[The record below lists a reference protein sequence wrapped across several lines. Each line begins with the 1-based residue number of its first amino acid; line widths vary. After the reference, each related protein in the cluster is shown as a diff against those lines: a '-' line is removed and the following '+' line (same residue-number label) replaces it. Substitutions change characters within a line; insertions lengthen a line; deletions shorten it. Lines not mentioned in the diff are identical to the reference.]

1 MRDSA
6 LTPPITYSATFT
18 AQDAQDF
25 ARMANEP
32 MHPRFYTRYGNPLH
46 AQVAHQVAQLEGA
59 QSGLVFA
66 SGMGAIATA
75 LIGLLKAGD
84 HVLAQRN
91 HYMGTSKLLGDLLMR
106 FGVSTQFVD
115 QTELSAWKAEFA
127 RRDIPAPRLV
137 MLESPTNPNCE
148 LTDIAAICALSHSV
162 GAITVVDNTFATP
175 LNQRPI
181 ALGADLVIHS
191 ATKYLGGHH
200 DLTAGVVVG
209 SQALIESLWH
219 TQIVLGATLSPMD
232 AWLLL
237 RGMKTL
243 AIRVEKINHSAM
255 QIAQYLQSHTA
266 VESVSHPGLSSHP
279 QHTLAQQQ
287 MTGYGGTF
295 AIRVKASAGQAYART
310 ERFVTRLQHFAHAV
324 SLGGVDSLVV
334 HAAAMWA
341 GSLNETQMKAS
352 GIEPN
357 LVRLSIGL
365 EDCDMLIQDLNQAL
379 L

>member
-18 AQDAQDF
+18 AEDAQDF
-25 ARMANEP
+25 ARMASEP
-32 MHPRFYTRYGNPLH
+32 MHPRYYTRYGNPLH
-46 AQVAHQVAQLEGA
+46 VQVADEVARLEGA

-66 SGMGAIATA
+66 SGMGAIATS
-75 LIGLLKAGD
+75 LLGLLKTGD
-84 HVLAQRN
+84 RVIAQRN
-91 HYMGTSKLLGDLLMR
+91 HYMGTSKLLGDLLAR
-106 FGVSTQFVD
+106 FGVSTSFVD
-115 QTELSAWKAEFA
+115 QTDLSAWEAEFT
-127 RRDIPAPRLV
+127 RQDQPAPRLV

-148 LTDIAAICALSHSV
+148 LSDIAAICSMSRSL
-162 GAITVVDNTFATP
+162 GAISVVDNTFATP
-175 LNQRPI
+175 LNQQPI
-181 ALGADLVIHS
+181 RLGADLVVHS

-209 SQALIESLWH
+209 SRDLIESLWH

-243 AIRVEKINHSAM
+243 AIRVERINQSALHL
-255 QIAQYLQSHTA
+255 AQFLQTHPGI
-266 VESVSHPGLSSHP
+266 ESVSHPGLSSHP
-279 QHTLAQQQ
+279 QHALARQQ

-295 AIRVKASAGQAYART
+295 AIRLKAPSGQAYART
-310 ERFVTRLQHFAHAV
+310 EKFVSQLKHFAHAV

-365 EDCDMLIQDLNQAL
+365 EDCTTLLKDLQQAL
-379 L
+379 S